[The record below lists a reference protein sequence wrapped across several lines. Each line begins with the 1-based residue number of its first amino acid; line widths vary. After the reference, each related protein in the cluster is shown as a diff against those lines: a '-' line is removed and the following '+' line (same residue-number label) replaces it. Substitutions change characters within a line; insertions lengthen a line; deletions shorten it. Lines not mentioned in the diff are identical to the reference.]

1 MAVSKYNE
9 INIPEQFL
17 DICPVQDK
25 FFHQNM
31 ESLVRE
37 PGFEHAIKYIMPD
50 VDFNTFVN
58 QLLSINNKYE
68 FQHSVMKNFL
78 EMLEKKTTAGVSC
91 SGIDNLEDMA
101 YTFITNHRDIVL
113 DASFLNLCL
122 IRSGFDST
130 EVAIGNNLLIFDWI
144 ETLVKINKSFIVK
157 RNLPMRQALEAARQ
171 LSGYL
176 HFTIRDKKQSLWIA
190 QREGRAKDS
199 NDFTQESL
207 LKMMALDG
215 NGTIVE
221 RLRELN
227 LSPVAISYEYDPND
241 YLKAKEFLLK
251 KNNPDYKKSAHDD
264 LLGME
269 TGIVK
274 YKGRVHFAFVGSI
287 DHLLENIRIPDDK
300 NETYKAVGNV
310 IDKAIHANYRIF
322 PGNYIAYDTYYK
334 VNTFADK
341 YTDDEKRSFFEYI
354 DTQLKKVDIETT
366 ESDMQYMMDM
376 MLAMYSNPL
385 RNQLIAK
392 GELK

>member
-1 MAVSKYNE
+1 
-9 INIPEQFL
+9 
-17 DICPVQDK
+17 
-25 FFHQNM
+25 
-31 ESLVRE
+31 
-37 PGFEHAIKYIMPD
+37 AIKYVMPD
-50 VDFNTFVN
+50 VDFNSFVN

-68 FQHSVMKNFL
+68 FQHSIMRNFL
-78 EMLEKKTTAGVSC
+78 ELLEKKTTAGVSC
-91 SGIDNLEDMA
+91 SGIENLDDTA

-176 HFTIRDKKQSLWIA
+176 HFTIREKKQSLWIA

-207 LKMMALDG
+207 LKMMALEG
-215 NGTIVE
+215 NGTIVD

-227 LSPVAISYEYDPND
+227 LAPVAISYEYDPND

-269 TGIVK
+269 TGILK

-287 DHLLENIRIPDDK
+287 NHLLDKIELQDDR

-310 IDKAIHANYRIF
+310 IDNAIHANYRIF
-322 PGNYIAYDTYYK
+322 PCNYIAYDTYYK
-334 VNTFADK
+334 VDKFAEK
-341 YTDDEKRSFFEYI
+341 YTKAEKQAFFDYLGE
-354 DTQLKKVDIETT
+354 QLKKVDVEAT
-366 ESDMQYMMDM
+366 EDDIQYMMDM

-392 GELK
+392 GEL